1 MELGE
6 ILIIVFTG
14 VVAVSTGAYALLT
27 WRLVSETRR
36 LREVQTEP
44 KISVRLELA
53 EHVESG
59 GLELVFRNEGQGPAK
74 NIQFKFQGDPTYF
87 IGHGQQLP
95 IDQVPVIRNG
105 LPYLGPGQSFRFLLG
120 WLFGEAFDRANQ
132 EPWIFQ
138 IDYENQASKS
148 KEDTYLLDFSQFA
161 GLIVGGGPPL
171 VRIEKHLDSLKK
183 DVHHLLTGFNKPR
196 IITQTVD
203 DYRKELEQHIEQRR
217 GTAPADRTSDTE
229 NED

>member
-6 ILIIVFTG
+6 VLIVVFTG
-14 VVAVSTGAYALLT
+14 VVAVSTGAYAFLT
-27 WRLVSETRR
+27 WKLVSETRR

-59 GLELVFRNEGQGPAK
+59 GLELVFRNEGHGPAK
-74 NIQFKFQGDPTYF
+74 NIRFRFQGDPTHF
-87 IGHGQQLP
+87 IGHGQQQP
-95 IDQVPVIRNG
+95 MDQVPVIKNG
-105 LPYLGPGQSFRFLLG
+105 LAYLGPGQRFGFLLG
-120 WLFGEAFDRANQ
+120 WLFGKAFARASR
-132 EPWIFQ
+132 EPWTFH
-138 IDYENQASKS
+138 IDYENLSGKS
-148 KEDTYLLDFSQFA
+148 KKDTYLLDFSQFE

-171 VRIEKHLDSLKK
+171 VRIEKHLDSLRK
-183 DVHHLLTGFNKPR
+183 DVHHLLTGFNRPR

-217 GTAPADRTSDTE
+217 GTAPVDQTSDTE
-229 NED
+229 NQD